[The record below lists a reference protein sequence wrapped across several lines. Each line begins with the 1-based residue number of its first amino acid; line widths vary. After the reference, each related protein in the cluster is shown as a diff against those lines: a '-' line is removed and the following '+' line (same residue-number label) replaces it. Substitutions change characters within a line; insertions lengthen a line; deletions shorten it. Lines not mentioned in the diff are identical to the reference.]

1 MKSGATPLFPPCSAM
16 RLLRIF
22 LILAVV
28 LCVPFIVWGDR
39 FDAWFTG
46 DAAVR
51 WLRDYGPWGWLAGI
65 ALLISDLVLPVPATA
80 VIGALGYVYGFAVGG
95 AVGALGSF
103 LSGVVA
109 YALTRWIG
117 PGVARRLAGEADLQR
132 YEALFSRSGWWL
144 VALSRWMP
152 LLPEVIACLAGMSRM
167 KARTFFL
174 SLACGSLP
182 LGFVYAAIGAA
193 GQDRP
198 TLALALSAI
207 VPGLLILVGKRWLTP
222 VQTDR

>member
-1 MKSGATPLFPPCSAM
+1 M
-16 RLLRIF
+16 IEQQQ
-22 LILAVV
+22 VV
-28 LCVPFIVWGDR
+28 FRPGREANPVFHFFR
-39 FDAWFTG
+39 
-46 DAAVR
+46 AVR
-51 WLRDYGPWGWLAGI
+51 
-65 ALLISDLVLPVPATA
+65 A
-80 VIGALGYVYGFAVGG
+80 VF
-95 AVGALGSF
+95 
-103 LSGVVA
+103 
-109 YALTRWIG
+109 
-117 PGVARRLAGEADLQR
+117 GVARRLAGEADLQR